1 LVTFSQKKEILV
13 PPYAPTSE
21 KGWFL
26 AKVPSEQ
33 ADGFMQLTLEPVVV
47 VLEPVSCIIRVVEFD
62 LEDICTFV
70 DPRRIDNAKLVAC
83 KGGETAVT
91 LTTVTTGPKT
101 VYFIANKSGNLK
113 CQESPTSGQCRPVA
127 YQMF

>member
-1 LVTFSQKKEILV
+1 
-13 PPYAPTSE
+13 
-21 KGWFL
+21 
-26 AKVPSEQ
+26 
-33 ADGFMQLTLEPVVV
+33 MQLALEPVVV
-47 VLEPVSCIIRVVEFD
+47 LKLFSCIIRVVEFN

-70 DPRRIDNAKLVAC
+70 DSRRIDNAKLVAC

-91 LTTVTTGPKT
+91 LTRFQNFNTGKASTAGPKL
-101 VYFIANKSGNLK
+101 VYFFDFKLPDVGPMH

>member
-1 LVTFSQKKEILV
+1 
-13 PPYAPTSE
+13 
-21 KGWFL
+21 
-26 AKVPSEQ
+26 
-33 ADGFMQLTLEPVVV
+33 MQLTLEPVVV
-47 VLEPVSCIIRVVEFD
+47 VLESVSCIIRVVEFD

-70 DPRRIDNAKLVAC
+70 GPRRIDNAKLVAC

-91 LTTVTTGPKT
+91 LSTVTTGPKT
-101 VYFIANKSGNLK
+101 VYLIATKSGNLK